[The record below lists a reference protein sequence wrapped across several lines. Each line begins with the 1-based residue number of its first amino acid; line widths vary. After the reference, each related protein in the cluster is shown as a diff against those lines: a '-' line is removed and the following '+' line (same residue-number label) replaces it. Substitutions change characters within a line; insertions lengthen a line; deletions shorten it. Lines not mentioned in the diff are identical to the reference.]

1 MKKSEISIYQLSL
14 RVFTPEGALRAAE
27 KMLPMLA
34 DLGPKYIQLVALT
47 KADDNEDRTYWS
59 NRQIASGT
67 NNPKNS
73 YRMKDYFHVDE
84 EYGTDED
91 FRDFVKAA
99 HKLGLKIILDLVYL
113 HCGPEAVFMREHPD
127 FIQRDADGKIKL
139 TGDWAFPRFD
149 YSNDEVREY
158 LWSNMVYW
166 VREFDVDGFR
176 CDVGDAV
183 PLDFWREGVR
193 RAREVKNDLVMI
205 NEGKDVSYLDV
216 FDINY
221 FYDGCFDAV
230 QVAEGNLT
238 AAAFRAKWDACRNT
252 LPAGRQMLHFTDNHD
267 VASDSGEDRIE
278 KVIGTAGVDALL
290 VLDFMLDGVPFV
302 FNGYEVAD
310 ELKHN
315 MFANRFF
322 GKDPA
327 INWAN
332 IFCEKG
338 QKRYALLKKLYH
350 LCSEHQ
356 ALKTAELN
364 WLENT
369 AADQVISFCRPADE
383 KSLLVLVNM
392 TKVPAVF
399 EVGDI
404 PEMARLMQP
413 ILQSNVSWICKD
425 GKMRVQMLGFGYLAA
440 EY

>member
-14 RVFTPEGALRAAE
+14 RVFTPEGTLRAAE
-27 KMLPMLA
+27 KMLPMLV

-91 FRDFVKAA
+91 FRDFVKVA

-113 HCGPEAVFMREHPD
+113 HCGPEAVFMREHPE
-127 FIQRDADGKIKL
+127 FVQRDADGKIKL

-350 LCSEHQ
+350 LRSEHQ

-404 PEMARLMQP
+404 PEVARLMQP

>member
-14 RVFTPEGALRAAE
+14 RVFTPEGTLRAAE
-27 KMLPMLA
+27 KMLPMLV

-91 FRDFVKAA
+91 FRDFVKVA

-113 HCGPEAVFMREHPD
+113 HCGPEAVFMREHPE
-127 FIQRDADGKIKL
+127 FVQRDADGKIKL

-216 FDINY
+216 CDINY

-238 AAAFRAKWDACRNT
+238 AAAFRAKWDTCRNT

-350 LCSEHQ
+350 LRSEHQ

-404 PEMARLMQP
+404 PEVARLMQP

>member
-14 RVFTPEGALRAAE
+14 RVFTPEGTLRAAE

-91 FRDFVKAA
+91 FRGFIKAA

-113 HCGPEAVFMREHPD
+113 HCGPEAVFMREHPE
-127 FIQRDADGKIKL
+127 FVQRDADGKIKL

-221 FYDGCFDAV
+221 FYDGCFDTV
-230 QVAEGNLT
+230 QVAEGTLT

-267 VASDSGEDRIE
+267 VASDNGEDRIE

-290 VLDFMLDGVPFV
+290 VLDFMLDGVP
-302 FNGYEVAD
+302 
-310 ELKHN
+310 
-315 MFANRFF
+315 
-322 GKDPA
+322 
-327 INWAN
+327 
-332 IFCEKG
+332 
-338 QKRYALLKKLYH
+338 
-350 LCSEHQ
+350 LCS
-356 ALKTAELN
+356 TAM
-364 WLENT
+364 
-369 AADQVISFCRPADE
+369 
-383 KSLLVLVNM
+383 K
-392 TKVPAVF
+392 
-399 EVGDI
+399 
-404 PEMARLMQP
+404 
-413 ILQSNVSWICKD
+413 
-425 GKMRVQMLGFGYLAA
+425 
-440 EY
+440 

>member
-1 MKKSEISIYQLSL
+1 
-14 RVFTPEGALRAAE
+14 
-27 KMLPMLA
+27 
-34 DLGPKYIQLVALT
+34 
-47 KADDNEDRTYWS
+47 
-59 NRQIASGT
+59 
-67 NNPKNS
+67 
-73 YRMKDYFHVDE
+73 
-84 EYGTDED
+84 
-91 FRDFVKAA
+91 
-99 HKLGLKIILDLVYL
+99 
-113 HCGPEAVFMREHPD
+113 
-127 FIQRDADGKIKL
+127 
-139 TGDWAFPRFD
+139 
-149 YSNDEVREY
+149 
-158 LWSNMVYW
+158 MVYW

-315 MFANRFF
+315 MFSNRFF

-350 LCSEHQ
+350 LRSEQ
-356 ALKTAELN
+356 DALKTTELN
-364 WLENT
+364 WMENT

-383 KSLLVLVNM
+383 KSLFVLVNM
-392 TKVPAVF
+392 TKEPAVF

>member
-14 RVFTPEGALRAAE
+14 RVFTPEGTLRAAE

-34 DLGPKYIQLVALT
+34 YLGPKYIQLVALT

-91 FRDFVKAA
+91 FRGFIKAA

-113 HCGPEAVFMREHPD
+113 HCGPEAVFMREHPE
-127 FIQRDADGKIKL
+127 FVQRDADGKIKL

-221 FYDGCFDAV
+221 FYDGCFDTV
-230 QVAEGNLT
+230 QVAEGTLT

-267 VASDSGEDRIE
+267 VASDNGEDRIE

-315 MFANRFF
+315 MFSNRFF
-322 GKDPA
+322 GRDPA

-350 LCSEHQ
+350 LRNEHQ
-356 ALKTAELN
+356 ALKTTELN

-369 AADQVISFCRPADE
+369 AADQVISFYRPADE
-383 KSLLVLVNM
+383 KSLFVLATKISRSVNLD
-392 TKVPAVF
+392 KAF
-399 EVGDI
+399 FN
-404 PEMARLMQP
+404 A
-413 ILQSNVSWICKD
+413 S
-425 GKMRVQMLGFGYLAA
+425 
-440 EY
+440 

>member
-1 MKKSEISIYQLSL
+1 MKTTEISIYQLSL
-14 RVFTPEGALRAAE
+14 RVFTPEGTLHAAE
-27 KMLPMLA
+27 KMLPMLE

-47 KADDNEDRTYWS
+47 KADDSEDRTYWS

-91 FRDFVKAA
+91 FRNFIKTA

-158 LWSNMVYW
+158 LWFNMVYW

-350 LCSEHQ
+350 LRSEHQ

-369 AADQVISFCRPADE
+369 AADQVISFCRPSNG
-383 KSLLVLVNM
+383 KSLFVLVNM
-392 TKVPAVF
+392 TKNPAVF

-404 PEMARLMQP
+404 PEMTRLMQP
-413 ILQSNVSWICKD
+413 ILQSNVNWICED
-425 GKMRVQMLGFGYLAA
+425 GKMKVQMLGFGYLAA

>member
-14 RVFTPEGALRAAE
+14 RVFTPEGTLRAAE
-27 KMLPMLA
+27 KMLPMLV

-91 FRDFVKAA
+91 FRDFVKVA

-113 HCGPEAVFMREHPD
+113 HCGPEAVFMREHPE
-127 FIQRDADGKIKL
+127 FVQRDADGKIKL

-238 AAAFRAKWDACRNT
+238 AATFRAKWDTCRNT

-350 LCSEHQ
+350 LRSEHQ

-404 PEMARLMQP
+404 PEVARLMQP

>member
-1 MKKSEISIYQLSL
+1 MKTTEISIYQLSL
-14 RVFTPEGALRAAE
+14 RVFTPEGTLRAAE

-47 KADDNEDRTYWS
+47 KADDSEDRTYWS

-91 FRDFVKAA
+91 FRDFIKAA

-127 FIQRDADGKIKL
+127 FVQRDTDGKIKL

-350 LCSEHQ
+350 LRSEHQ

>member
-14 RVFTPEGALRAAE
+14 RVFTPEGTLRAAE
-27 KMLPMLA
+27 KMLPMLV

-91 FRDFVKAA
+91 FRDFVKVA

-113 HCGPEAVFMREHPD
+113 HCGPEAVFMREHPE
-127 FIQRDADGKIKL
+127 FVQRDADGKIKL

-350 LCSEHQ
+350 LRSEHQ

>member
-14 RVFTPEGALRAAE
+14 RVFTPEGTLRAAE

-34 DLGPKYIQLVALT
+34 DLGPKYIQFVALT

-113 HCGPEAVFMREHPD
+113 HCGPEAVFMREHPE
-127 FIQRDADGKIKL
+127 FVQRDADGKIKL

-267 VASDSGEDRIE
+267 VASDNGEDRIE

-315 MFANRFF
+315 MFSNRFF
-322 GKDPA
+322 GRDPA

-350 LCSEHQ
+350 LRSEQ
-356 ALKTAELN
+356 DALKTTELN
-364 WLENT
+364 WMENT
-369 AADQVISFCRPADE
+369 AADQVISFYRPADE
-383 KSLLVLVNM
+383 KSLFVLVNM
-392 TKVPAVF
+392 TKEPAVF
-399 EVGDI
+399 EVEDV

-413 ILQSNVSWICKD
+413 ILQFNVSWICEN
-425 GKMRVQMLGFGYLAA
+425 GKMKVQMLGFGYLAA

>member
-14 RVFTPEGALRAAE
+14 RVFTPEGTLRAAE
-27 KMLPMLA
+27 KMLPMLV

-91 FRDFVKAA
+91 FRDFVKVA

-113 HCGPEAVFMREHPD
+113 HCGPEAVFMREHPE
-127 FIQRDADGKIKL
+127 FVQRDADGKIKL

-350 LCSEHQ
+350 LRSEHQ

-413 ILQSNVSWICKD
+413 ILQSNVSLICKD

>member
-1 MKKSEISIYQLSL
+1 MKTTEISIYQLSL
-14 RVFTPEGALRAAE
+14 RVFTPEGTLCAAE

-47 KADDNEDRTYWS
+47 KADDSEDRTYWS
-59 NRQIASGT
+59 NRQIAAGT

-91 FRDFVKAA
+91 FRDFIKAA

-127 FIQRDADGKIKL
+127 FVQRDTDGKIKL

-149 YSNDEVREY
+149 YSNDKVREY

-205 NEGKDVSYLDV
+205 NEGKDVSYLEV

-252 LPAGRQMLHFTDNHD
+252 LPAGKQMLHFTDNHD
-267 VASDSGEDRIE
+267 VASDNGEDRIE

-350 LCSEHQ
+350 LRSEHQ

-392 TKVPAVF
+392 TKEPAVF
-399 EVGDI
+399 EVGDV
-404 PEMARLMQP
+404 PEMARLMQS

-425 GKMRVQMLGFGYLAA
+425 GKMKVQMLGFGYLAA

>member
-113 HCGPEAVFMREHPD
+113 HCEPEAVFMREHPD

-350 LCSEHQ
+350 LRSEHQ

>member
-14 RVFTPEGALRAAE
+14 RVFTPEGTLRAAE

-91 FRDFVKAA
+91 FRDFVKVA

-113 HCGPEAVFMREHPD
+113 HCGPEAVFMREHPE
-127 FIQRDADGKIKL
+127 FVQRDADGKIKL

-350 LCSEHQ
+350 LRSEHQ

>member
-14 RVFTPEGALRAAE
+14 RVFTPEGTLRAAE

-73 YRMKDYFHVDE
+73 YRMKDYFLVDE

-91 FRDFVKAA
+91 FRDFVKVA

-113 HCGPEAVFMREHPD
+113 HCGPEAVFMREHPE
-127 FIQRDADGKIKL
+127 FVQRDADGKIKL

-350 LCSEHQ
+350 LRSEHQ

>member
-14 RVFTPEGALRAAE
+14 RVFTPEGTLRAAE

-350 LCSEHQ
+350 LRSEHQ